1 MNIDRPAAR
10 RRVKTI
16 TAGAA
21 AGAAALTAGVAFGAA
36 RDSSG
41 AAKASVATA
50 TRQAAYT
57 APRDATPQLPGSGFM
72 PPEASSRPPQAMSGG
87 S

>member
-1 MNIDRPAAR
+1 MNVDRPAAR
-10 RRVKTI
+10 KRVKVI

-21 AGAAALTAGVAFGAA
+21 AGAAALTAGFAFGAN

-41 AAKASVATA
+41 AAKASVGTA
-50 TRQAAYT
+50 TREPAYT
-57 APRDATPQLPGSGFM
+57 APRDATPQLAGSGFL
-72 PPEASSRPPQAMSGG
+72 PPRASSEPPQAMSGG